1 MGDPNNFVTRIRII
15 CCDPDNFVA
24 DPEHFGAS
32 LEPALLSSVADPKHC
47 DFNSEP
53 ALFKQ
58 CGRGGARRS
67 RPFLNF

>member
-1 MGDPNNFVTRIRII
+1 MAVRHKLSPKVS
-15 CCDPDNFVA
+15 VA
-24 DPEHFGAS
+24 VPEHVGAS

-58 CGRGGARRS
+58 CGSGGARRS